1 MSAAGAPPGP
11 AGPEA
16 EPSRRAL
23 LANLALGGAAL
34 GGVGHLLAY
43 GCALTPSHLD
53 DPPTKRR
60 LVPPARVPEGV
71 MFLREERLFLLR
83 EGARLR
89 ALSAVCTHL
98 GCTVERG
105 EAGFRCPCHGSEF
118 GPDGG
123 AKAGPAPRGLPWRPL
138 TLGPDGNL
146 VVDLA
151 GDVGPDVALVLEGG

>member
-1 MSAAGAPPGP
+1 MSAPAP
-11 AGPEA
+11 AS
-16 EPSRRAL
+16 EPDPTRRSL
-23 LANLALGGAAL
+23 LASLALGGAAL
-34 GGVGHLLAY
+34 GGAGHLLAY

-60 LVPPARVPEGV
+60 LLPPARVPEGV
-71 MFLREERLFLLR
+71 TFLREERLFLLR
-83 EGARLR
+83 EGGRLR

-118 GPDGG
+118 GKDGA

-138 TLGPDGNL
+138 TLGPDGSL

-151 GDVGPDVALVLEGG
+151 GDVGPDAALVVEGG

>member
-1 MSAAGAPPGP
+1 MTSPGATSGP
-11 AGPEA
+11 DADPT
-16 EPSRRAL
+16 RRSL
-23 LANLALGGAAL
+23 LASLALGSAAL
-34 GGVGHLLAY
+34 GGVGHLLVY

-53 DPPTKRR
+53 DPPTRRR
-60 LVPPARVPEGV
+60 LLPPARVPEGV

-83 EGARLR
+83 DGDALR

-118 GPDGG
+118 GPDGA

-151 GDVGPDVALVLEGG
+151 GDVGPDAKLVLEGG